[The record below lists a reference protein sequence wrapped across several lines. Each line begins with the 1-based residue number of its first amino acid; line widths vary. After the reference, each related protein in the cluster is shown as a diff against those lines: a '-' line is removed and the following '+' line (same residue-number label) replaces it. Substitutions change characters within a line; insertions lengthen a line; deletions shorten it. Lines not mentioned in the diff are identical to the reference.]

1 MQNDPSNDEYG
12 ERVLEDGTTKIYD
25 PKNDDAWIISDT
37 AVSLEDGTDERT
49 RSRDPP

>member
-12 ERVLEDGTTKIYD
+12 ERVLDDGTTKIYD

-37 AVSLEDGTDERT
+37 AVPLEDGTDERK